1 MGDSNQGF
9 LPEYDPNFPVR
20 IRSMGGE
27 KLMVKKSLD
36 RLKLYTVYVHRI
48 QECVNNKI
56 SFKTLSEG

>member
-1 MGDSNQGF
+1 MEDSNQGF
-9 LPEYDPNFPVR
+9 LTEYGQNFPVI

-27 KLMVKKSLD
+27 KLTVKKSLD

-48 QECVNNKI
+48 QKCVNNKI